1 MNDQCAKLEE
11 LEKKDIQIMY
21 SKIKKMSKH
30 SSKPANTA
38 LKDNNNNIVFEKEL
52 ILKRWTE
59 YIGELFNDDERD
71 DMLPSANVPSK
82 QLDGEPILLFEMKN
96 ALNGMKNDKACG
108 NDKIVKG
115 MIEACEDF
123 GVDKICEIAN
133 CIYKLEKYQVK

>member
-1 MNDQCAKLEE
+1 MDVQCAELEE

-59 YIGELFNDDERD
+59 YIGELFN
-71 DMLPSANVPSK
+71 
-82 QLDGEPILLFEMKN
+82 
-96 ALNGMKNDKACG
+96 
-108 NDKIVKG
+108 
-115 MIEACEDF
+115 
-123 GVDKICEIAN
+123 
-133 CIYKLEKYQVK
+133 